1 MEKNLILTTNESR
14 AISMKETA
22 GNHLRLLA
30 QSAGKPVEWLRKYYS
45 HVLEKPI
52 SRKQTWLMIEAQVAF
67 ALGILPM
74 DSPLWLRAVYMGW
87 FAWSVR
93 KCKRAGI

>member
-1 MEKNLILTTNESR
+1 MILTANESQT
-14 AISMKETA
+14 INWKEITHH
-22 GNHLRLLA
+22 HLRNLA
-30 QSAGKPVEWLRKYYS
+30 RGMGKPVEWLRKYYS

-67 ALGILPM
+67 VLSVLPM
-74 DSPLWLRAVYMGW
+74 DSPLWLRAVCMGW
-87 FAWSVR
+87 LAWSVR